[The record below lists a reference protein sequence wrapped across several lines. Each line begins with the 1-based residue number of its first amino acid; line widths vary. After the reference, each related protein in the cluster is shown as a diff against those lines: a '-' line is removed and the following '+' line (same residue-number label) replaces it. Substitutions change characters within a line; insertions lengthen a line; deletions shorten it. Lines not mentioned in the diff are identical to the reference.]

1 MRISDWSS
9 DVCSSDLM
17 VFQHFSLFDTLTV
30 AENIALGLPKD
41 MRLDALEGRIADM
54 ARQYGLDLEPPRHV
68 HTRPEEHTSEP
79 QSLIRSP
86 YAVLCSQTK
95 TQLIITS
102 LHISTSQ
109 PHSSNTN

>member
-41 MRLDALEGRIADM
+41 MRLDALEGRIADT
-54 ARQYGLDLEPPRHV
+54 ARQYGLDLEPRRHV
-68 HTRPEEHTSEP
+68 PTLSVGERQRGEIVRALLGRPP
-79 QSLIRSP
+79 LLILRSDERRGGKECVRTCR
-86 YAVLCSQTK
+86 YRW
-95 TQLIITS
+95 
-102 LHISTSQ
+102 
-109 PHSSNTN
+109 